1 MENYLGDLSNEI
13 FDHGLP
19 AKEVIIGILPPPPK
33 KKTKQT
39 VKFNLI
45 LIYQKQNSARIL

>member
-19 AKEVIIGILPPPPK
+19 AKEVITGIFSAPS
-33 KKTKQT
+33 KKTKKTSGQ
-39 VKFNLI
+39 
-45 LIYQKQNSARIL
+45 